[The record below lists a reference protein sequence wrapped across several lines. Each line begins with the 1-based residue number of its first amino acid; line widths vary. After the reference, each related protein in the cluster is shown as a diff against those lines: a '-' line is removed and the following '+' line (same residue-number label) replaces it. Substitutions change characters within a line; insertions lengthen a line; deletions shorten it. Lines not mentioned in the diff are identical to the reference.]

1 MTRRDAPAERQDDAA
16 WLDTLLR
23 ESRPPALD
31 DAGFSAA
38 VQVRIARL
46 TATIAPAA
54 ALAAARRAAG
64 RERQYTRWTIAGA
77 LVGALVAA
85 LAGRAAALA
94 STIAPDAIATPGL
107 ALLLVS
113 TVLAWLA
120 ISRS

>member
-1 MTRRDAPAERQDDAA
+1 MTRPDPPGEHRDDAA
-16 WLDTLLR
+16 WLDALLR
-23 ESRPPALD
+23 KARPPALD
-31 DAGFSAA
+31 DAGFGAA
-38 VQVRIARL
+38 VQARVARL

-54 ALAAARRAAG
+54 ALTAARRAEG
-64 RERQYTRWTIAGA
+64 RERLHARWTIAGV

-85 LAGRAAALA
+85 LAGRGATLA
-94 STIAPDAIATPGL
+94 SSLEPDAIATPGL